1 MDRGAWRAT
10 VHGIAE
16 SDTTEQLS
24 THTHRL
30 EVEGPLQRTG
40 DPLGME
46 GRPASL
52 AATYLPLCRLIIS
65 CGVLINIPLG
75 LKLTNKLAAKVRKI

>member
-1 MDRGAWRAT
+1 M
-10 VHGIAE
+10 E
-16 SDTTEQLS
+16 S
-24 THTHRL
+24 
-30 EVEGPLQRTG
+30 PLQRTG

-52 AATYLPLCRLIIS
+52 AATYLPLCCLIMS

-75 LKLTNKLAAKVRKI
+75 LKLTNKLAVKVRKI